1 MHWVSIAIIGVLLIA
16 MLWGLVLTLGAPF
29 NRPKHHDN
37 RKGSHY
43 YESNK
48 REKYHE

>member
-1 MHWVSIAIIGVLLIA
+1 MDWISIAVIGLFLIVLL
-16 MLWGLVLTLGAPF
+16 WGIVLTLGSPF
-29 NRPKHHDN
+29 NKHKHHDN
-37 RKGSHY
+37 KKGSYY